1 MTGIKPVK
9 VYYSQK
15 VMSIKD
21 IGIKFMETHGMPIG
35 AGPFCGI
42 ATSKTGYSAKHLLH
56 KW

>member
-1 MTGIKPVK
+1 MTGIKTVK